1 MAPAICQIAANFF
14 TTAIRIPTSAFKMV
28 SCLSSLVIL
37 TALAFP
43 ASEDR
48 FVDAI
53 EIFSCDFGE
62 AWDVNFDRWPDKWTR
77 RRGPDWPHYVN
88 IHLEDVEQAVAGRC
102 LTVDLNGGAAEVSS
116 PVVSVSQKFSYAVE
130 ARLRTVQL
138 KNSRARLK
146 IDFCGENLQVLESAS
161 SPWYR
166 GSSDWTKVKFGPVNI
181 SHPEVRWARVTLHI
195 SQEGQVDITGKVSV
209 DDIWLAR
216 LPRMTVRTNSQY
228 NVYTDP
234 HNVVVTCD
242 LSGILEKDPDIRFEL
257 LDASNQQLN
266 STNVQLDG
274 RLITERLSRASEFV
288 DNSVERPDGYE
299 GSTKWRP
306 PIKEYGFYLV
316 RVSMQTMQGTLKE
329 DVISIAVVPPIEQ
342 HSQGEFGWSLARG
355 KTPLSLDQLAEL
367 LPRVG
372 VSWVKMPVWYG
383 LSDSKRGDELIRF
396 TEQLGADDIEVVGIL
411 DHPPSDIEFGKPIA
425 NDVTIADLLSS
436 EDPSAWL
443 PSLDAVLT
451 RLSLRVRW
459 WQLGNDWDTSYSD
472 FTHLDRELGTL
483 RGQLF
488 RFGQDVN
495 LGIGWSWNKAPSTAS
510 SKPWE
515 FQQLSATP
523 ALTGDE
529 IAAYLELPRP
539 QGIVRWI
546 LVEPLSREL
555 YDLET
560 RTRSL
565 VEQMLEAKIH
575 GADGIFV
582 ATPFDD
588 QRGLMSTRGTPTE
601 LLLPWRTT
609 ASLLSG
615 ATYLGTIR
623 LPEGSENRL
632 FETAKGEVLMVVW
645 NQSPRNEE
653 IYLGEKVRVVDA
665 WGRSTV
671 PEQIEQRQVIDVGV
685 LPKFILGLNPQ
696 IAKWRMNARLVQSN
710 IPSVFGFSH
719 ANAIE
724 IRNPFEQGAGGFALL
739 TAPEGWQ
746 IVPNK
751 VDFKLSAGE
760 KSQRPFQIVLPF
772 DANSGNA
779 TIRADFQFSADR
791 TYQFSVYRELVV
803 GDQDIEIELHT
814 RLADDGSI
822 VVEQRM
828 INHSNKLLDFKC
840 LLYTPGRRRR
850 RVQVFRLGNNHDVKT
865 YIYQNGQKL
874 FGQELWLRAEELGG
888 SRVLNHRI
896 TIEQ

>member
-1 MAPAICQIAANFF
+1 M
-14 TTAIRIPTSAFKMV
+14 
-28 SCLSSLVIL
+28 IL
-37 TALAFP
+37 TALALP
-43 ASEDR
+43 ASEER

-62 AWDVNFDRWPDKWTR
+62 NWDVNFDRWPDKWTR
-77 RRGPDWPHYVN
+77 RRGPDWPHYVD
-88 IHLEDVEQAVAGRC
+88 IHLEEVEQAVAGRC

-116 PVVSVSQKFSYAVE
+116 PAVSVSGKFSYAIE
-130 ARLRTVQL
+130 ANLRTQQL
-138 KNSRARLK
+138 KNSRARVK
-146 IDFCGENLQVLESAS
+146 IDFCDEHMQVLESA
-161 SPWYR
+161 PGQWHQ
-166 GSSDWTKVKFGPVNI
+166 GTSDWVKIKFGPVNI
-181 SHPEVRWARVTLHI
+181 NMPKVRWAKVTLQV
-195 SQEGQVDITGKVSV
+195 SQEGQVDIVGKVSL

-216 LPRMTVRTNSQY
+216 LPRMTVRTNSLY

-257 LDASNQQLN
+257 LDASSHQLHA
-266 STNVQLDG
+266 TNVQLDG
-274 RLITERLSRASEFV
+274 RLINERLSRASDFV
-288 DNSVERPDGYE
+288 DNSVERPDGFE
-299 GSTKWRP
+299 GSTQWRP
-306 PIKEYGFYLV
+306 PISEYGFYLV
-316 RVSMQTMQGTLKE
+316 RVSMQTKQGTLKK

-342 HSQGEFGWSLARG
+342 HSRGEFGWSLAG
-355 KTPLSLDQLAEL
+355 DETPLTLDQLVQI

-372 VSWVKMPVWYG
+372 VSWVKLPVWYG
-383 LSDSKRGDELIRF
+383 LSEANRGDELIRF
-396 TEQLGADDIEVVGIL
+396 AEQLGAEDIEVVGVL
-411 DHPPSDIEFGKPIA
+411 DRPPADVDFGKPIVG
-425 NDVTIADLLSS
+425 DVTIADFLSS
-436 EDPSAWL
+436 EDSSAWL

-472 FTHLDRELGTL
+472 FHHLEREIRAL

-495 LGIGWSWNKAPSTAS
+495 LGIGWPWNKSFSATPTT
-510 SKPWE
+510 PWE
-515 FQQLSATP
+515 VLQLSATP
-523 ALTGDE
+523 ALTDSE
-529 IAAYLELPRP
+529 IATYLELPRP
-539 QGIVRWI
+539 EGVARWI

-560 RTRSL
+560 RTKSL
-565 VEQMLEAKIH
+565 VQQMIEAKIH

-582 ATPFDD
+582 ARPFDD
-588 QRGLMSTRGTPTE
+588 QRGLMSDRGTPTE

-645 NQSPRNEE
+645 SHSPHQEV

-671 PEQIEQRQVIDVGV
+671 PKHIEHRQVIEVDS
-685 LPKFILGLNPQ
+685 LPKFILDLNPH

-710 IPSVFGFSH
+710 IPSSFGLSH
-719 ANAIE
+719 SNAIE
-724 IRNPFEQGAGGFALL
+724 IRNPFKQGAGGYARLVP
-739 TAPEGWQ
+739 PEGWQ
-746 IVPNK
+746 IVPSR
-751 VDFKLSAGE
+751 VDFELSAGE
-760 KSQRPFQIVLPF
+760 KTQRPFQIVLPF

-791 TYQFSVYRELVV
+791 PYQFSLYRELVV
-803 GDQDIEIELHT
+803 GDEDIDIELHT

-828 INHSNKLLDFKC
+828 INHSDKLFDFKC
-840 LLYTPGRRRR
+840 LLYTRGRRRR
-850 RVQVFRLGNNHDVKT
+850 RMQVFRLGNNHDVKT
-865 YIYQNGQKL
+865 YIYQNGQEL
-874 FGQELWLRAEELGG
+874 VGQELWLRAEELGG
-888 SRVLNHRI
+888 TRVLNHRI
-896 TIEQ
+896 TIEP